1 MDISMPEIKI
11 NDYPAQPALAV
22 GAIVFKDQQVL
33 LVKRGKPPAK
43 GMWAIPGGS
52 VELGETLKQAAE
64 RETLEETGI
73 QINVGKPVY
82 SFEVIE
88 HDKSGKI
95 RFHYYIVD
103 LDCEYKDGQI
113 KPGDD
118 AVDARWVS
126 KKDLNHLQINPKTR
140 ELLHQKY
147 SFG

>member
-64 RETLEETGI
+64 REVLEETGI
-73 QINVGKPVY
+73 RIKAGEPVH

-88 HDKSGKI
+88 HDEPAGSDFTTI
-95 RFHYYIVD
+95 
-103 LDCEYKDGQI
+103 L
-113 KPGDD
+113 
-118 AVDARWVS
+118 
-126 KKDLNHLQINPKTR
+126 
-140 ELLHQKY
+140 
-147 SFG
+147 

>member
-1 MDISMPEIKI
+1 MSKMKKS
-11 NDYPAQPALAV
+11 DYPDRPTLAV

-33 LVKRGKPPAK
+33 LVKRGKAPAK

-64 RETLEETGI
+64 REILEETGI
-73 QINVGKPVY
+73 RIKAGKSVY
-82 SFEVIE
+82 VFEVIE
-88 HDKSGKI
+88 HDETGNV

-118 AVDARWVS
+118 AIDARWAS
-126 KKDLNHLQINPKTR
+126 KKNLSRLQINPKTR

-147 SFG
+147 DFG

>member
-1 MDISMPEIKI
+1 MDILMPKIKI
-11 NDYPAQPALAV
+11 NDYPARPALAV
-22 GAIVFKDQQVL
+22 GAVVFKDQQVL
-33 LVKRGKPPAK
+33 LVKRGKPPTK

-73 QINVGKPVY
+73 RTKAGKPVY

-88 HDKSGKI
+88 HDDTGKI

-103 LDCEYKDGQI
+103 LDCEYEDGQI

-118 AVDARWVS
+118 AVDARWIS
-126 KKDLNHLQINPKTR
+126 EKELNHFQINPKTR
-140 ELLHQKY
+140 ELLHRKY